1 MNIMKNILFDLGGV
15 VIDINI
21 NKTLNKLSQL
31 LDNKVDDYKELMNK
45 PVFKKYEIGQIS
57 SDEFLVELHK
67 LSDFNARIEDIADAW
82 NSMIIKVPV
91 NRIKLIEELG
101 DNKNLYVLSNT
112 NELHVNHFN
121 KMIPGYDNLD
131 KLFEKVYYSHKIGY
145 RKPKEES
152 FQYVIN
158 DSKII
163 PSETLFLDDNE
174 DNIITAKNMGFKT
187 YQIKDDEDLANLHHL
202 FI

>member
-1 MNIMKNILFDLGGV
+1 MKNILFDLGGV
-15 VIDINI
+15 VIDIDI

-31 LDNKVDDYKELMNK
+31 LDNKVDDYKELMNN
-45 PVFKKYEIGQIS
+45 PIFKKYEIGQIS
-57 SDEFLVELHK
+57 SDEFLNELHK
-67 LSDFNARIEDIADAW
+67 LSDFKASKDNFADAW
-82 NSMIIKVPV
+82 NSMIIKVPT
-91 NRIKLIEELG
+91 NRIKLIEEIRK
-101 DNKNLYVLSNT
+101 NKKLYVLSNT

-131 KLFEKVYYSHKIGY
+131 KLFEKVYYSHEIGY
-145 RKPKEES
+145 RKPKKES
-152 FQYVIN
+152 FEYIIN

-163 PSETLFLDDNE
+163 ANETLFLDDNE
-174 DNIITAKNMGFKT
+174 DNIITAKNLGFKT